1 MGAGLQDRF
10 PALRYRDFRL
20 LWLGQM
26 VSMAGAQ
33 MQTAALHWQL
43 YELTRDPRA
52 LGLIGLARVVPI
64 LIFSLAGGT
73 LADALNRRR
82 LIMLTQ
88 ALLMSVAF
96 LLGWLTHTG
105 SLAAWM
111 IYALSALA
119 AGANAF
125 SNPARHALL
134 PSLLPREHL
143 ANAVSLNTIVR
154 EIAAISGPPIA
165 GLIIAAGGIAVVYW
179 LNAAS
184 FLGVIW
190 AVAVMRVEGKVEN
203 AARVDLAALRE
214 GIAFVRSSPVLL
226 STMLL
231 DFFATFFS
239 SANTL
244 LPIFAK
250 DVLHVGPR
258 GYGILAAAPAVG
270 SLITGAILSS
280 MPRIRRQGRVMLW
293 AVAAYGAATLL
304 FGLSPWYTLSLI
316 ALAGTGAADTVST
329 VIRHTVRQ
337 LVTPDHLRGR
347 IAAVSMIFF
356 MGGPQLGEL
365 EAGFVAAW
373 IGAPL
378 SVAVGGLGCLV
389 SVIVI
394 ARRVPKL
401 REYEGE

>member
-1 MGAGLQDRF
+1 VGIGLYERF

-64 LIFSLAGGT
+64 LILSLAGGT
-73 LADALNRRR
+73 LADALDRRR
-82 LIMLTQ
+82 LIQVTQ
-88 ALLMSVAF
+88 ALLMGIAF

-105 SLAAWM
+105 LLAAWM
-111 IYALSALA
+111 IYALSAIA

-134 PSLLPREHL
+134 PSLLPREHF
-143 ANAVSLNTIVR
+143 ANAVSLHAIVR

-165 GLIIAAGGIAVVYW
+165 GFLIAAEGIAVVYW
-179 LNAAS
+179 LNAVS

-190 AVAVMRVEGKVEN
+190 AVAVMRVQGKVDN
-203 AARVDLAALRE
+203 ATQIDLEALRE
-214 GIAFVRSSPVLL
+214 GIGFVRSNPILL

-244 LPIFAK
+244 LPIFAREI
-250 DVLHVGPR
+250 LHVGPK
-258 GYGILAAAPAVG
+258 GYGMLAAAPAAG
-270 SLITGAILSS
+270 SLLTGILLSS
-280 MPRIRRQGRVMLW
+280 MRRVRRQGIVMLW
-293 AVAAYGAATLL
+293 AVAAYGMATLI
-304 FGLSPWYTLSLI
+304 FGLSPWFALSLA
-316 ALAGTGAADTVST
+316 ALAGTGAADTVSS
-329 VIRHTVRQ
+329 VIRQTVRQ

-347 IAAVSMIFF
+347 ISAVSMIFF

-373 IGAPL
+373 VGAPL
-378 SVAVGGLGCLV
+378 SVVLGGIGCLATV
-389 SVIVI
+389 VII